1 MKSPVIVCLS
11 LAMAAPIAYAHHSI
25 AIYNENEQVSLTG
38 NVVEWY
44 RGRPHSFLRIEAT
57 DELGNENTY
66 LLDFG
71 GTSRIV
77 NANEWDTS
85 TFNIGDELSVIGFPS
100 RLKGTDIL
108 VESMVTPFGRFGM
121 TESYFGDPDDL
132 GPIPEWITLPPVEL
146 SGRIARSDWTG
157 SSATVWVR
165 AAVDGEAEAER
176 EYEIRLSI
184 GTSLYDI
191 FAISEDHV
199 APGND
204 ARVNGYLADEGD
216 RLIVFPR
223 LVDFGDRGPVRV
235 AMMAERAVARY
246 LGVELQGRRGPP
258 AGASGAGG
266 GGRGGAVRDAE

>member
-1 MKSPVIVCLS
+1 MKNPVIVCLS

-25 AIYNENEQVSLTG
+25 AIYNENEVVSVTG

-44 RGRPHSFLRIEAT
+44 RGRPHSYLRIEAT
-57 DELGNENTY
+57 DELGNENTWH
-66 LLDFG
+66 LDFG

-77 NANEWDTS
+77 NVNEWDES
-85 TFNIGDELSVIGFPS
+85 TFNIGDELAVTGFPS
-100 RLKGTDIL
+100 RLRGTDIL

-132 GPIPEWITLPPVEL
+132 GPIPEWITLPAVEL
-146 SGRIARSDWTG
+146 SGTINRSDWAG

-165 AAVDGEAEAER
+165 AAVDGEAER
-176 EYEIRLSI
+176 EYEIRLST

-199 APGND
+199 APGNT
-204 ARVNGYLADEGD
+204 ARVDGYLADEGD

-246 LGVELQGRRGPP
+246 LGVEIQGRRGPP
-258 AGASGAGG
+258 AGANGAGG
-266 GGRGGAVRDAE
+266 AGRGGAEPDAE